1 MGGPDSP
8 SGGVC
13 HILHEVVERA
23 TAASVARHGP
33 VGPIGGF
40 LERFHGTGGVP
51 AAVGEETV
59 LELVPVFAALD
70 AFELEAAEVREHAEK
85 MAAHRLYK
93 AEEGAKEILADARD
107 LADSERGD
115 ALKAGL
121 RAADVEASQ
130 IIAQAALDARRIDE
144 TGRARLPGLVD
155 GVVAR
160 VLEAL

>member
-1 MGGPDSP
+1 VGGPDSP
-8 SGGVC
+8 SGGV
-13 HILHEVVERA
+13 LYVPHEVVERA

-33 VGPIGGF
+33 VGPLGGF

-51 AAVGEETV
+51 AAVGEESV

-70 AFELEAAEVREHAEK
+70 AFELEAAEVREQVEK
-85 MAAHRLYK
+85 TATHRLHK
-93 AEEGAKEILADARD
+93 AEEGAEEILAAARG

-130 IIAQAALDARRIDE
+130 IVARAEVDARRIDE
-144 TGRARLPGLVD
+144 TGRARLPGLVA

-160 VLEAL
+160 VLEAP

>member
-1 MGGPDSP
+1 MGSM
-8 SGGVC
+8 
-13 HILHEVVERA
+13 
-23 TAASVARHGP
+23 
-33 VGPIGGF
+33 GGF

-70 AFELEAAEVREHAEK
+70 AFELEAAEVLSHAEV
-85 MAAHRLYK
+85 MTARRLHK
-93 AEEGAKEILADARD
+93 AEEGAREILASARG

-130 IIAQAALDARRIDE
+130 IVAQAEAEARRIDE
-144 TGRARLPGLVD
+144 SGRARLPGLVD
-155 GVVAR
+155 SVIAR
-160 VLEAL
+160 VLEGP